1 LKRLAAVGHN
11 RGVKAPEQAVLPLSA
26 GDATIC
32 WRRSTRARRVSLRID
47 AKSGKV
53 VVTLPQRAAKSA
65 GMALLNA
72 NAAWVA
78 ERLAALPE
86 AVRLEPGT
94 SVVIDGIPHPIV
106 HAPGKRGGA
115 WLEDGALHVAG
126 APEFLA
132 RRVSDFLR
140 AEAKR
145 RFAAQAALKAREA
158 GVTPRRVTVKDT
170 RSRWGS
176 CSPDGVLMFCW
187 RLVMAPLFVQ
197 DYVVSH
203 EVAHLRHLNHGA
215 AFWKLCETLS
225 PDRARAEAWLHSE
238 GNGLMRV
245 G

>member
-1 LKRLAAVGHN
+1 VNDPA
-11 RGVKAPEQAVLPLSA
+11 QASLPLSA

-32 WRRSTRARRVSLRID
+32 WRRSARARRVSLRID
-47 AKSGKV
+47 ARTGQV

-65 GMALLNA
+65 GMALLHD

-78 ERLAALPE
+78 ERLAALPQ
-86 AVRLEPGT
+86 AVRFEAGSLVT
-94 SVVIDGIPHPIV
+94 IDGTPHPIL

-115 WLEDGALHVAG
+115 WIEGGALYVSGDAQ
-126 APEFLA
+126 FLA
-132 RRVSDFLR
+132 RRVNDFLR
-140 AEAKR
+140 AEARR
-145 RFAAQAALKAREA
+145 RFAAQALLKAREA
-158 GVTPRRVTVKDT
+158 HVTPRRVTVKDT

-197 DYVVSH
+197 DYVVAH

-215 AFWKLCETLS
+215 EFWKLCESLS
-225 PDRARAEAWLHSE
+225 ADRARAEAWLARE
-238 GNGLMRV
+238 GAGLLRA